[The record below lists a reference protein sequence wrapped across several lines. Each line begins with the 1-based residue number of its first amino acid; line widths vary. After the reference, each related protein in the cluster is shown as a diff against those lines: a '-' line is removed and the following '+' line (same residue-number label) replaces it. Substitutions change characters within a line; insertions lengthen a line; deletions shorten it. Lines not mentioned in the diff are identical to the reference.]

1 MMSGKKFV
9 LFISIFLLVVL
20 AVAFYFFIG
29 NKKDDGVPKFSD
41 AKTPEQI
48 RAELQAFEPD
58 IASTKTPEQIQKEL
72 SGFKAPVSSTTT
84 SKAQILEDLQNAK
97 AQ

>member
-9 LFISIFLLVVL
+9 LFISIFLLVVI
-20 AVAFYFFIG
+20 AVVFYFFIG
-29 NKKDDGVPKFSD
+29 NKKDAGVPEFSD

-48 RAELQAFEPD
+48 REELMNFKPD
-58 IASTKTPEQIQKEL
+58 IASTKTPVQIQKEL
-72 SGFKAPVSSTTT
+72 SSFKAPISSTTT

-97 AQ
+97 P

>member
-9 LFISIFLLVVL
+9 LFISIFLL
-20 AVAFYFFIG
+20 AVIAIVFYFFIG
-29 NKKDDGVPKFSD
+29 NKNDGMQKLGD

-48 RAELQAFEPD
+48 RAELQAFVPD
-58 IASTKTPEQIQKEL
+58 IASTKTPAQIQKEL
-72 SGFKAPVSSTTT
+72 SSFKAPTSSNTT

-97 AQ
+97 P

>member
-9 LFISIFLLVVL
+9 LFISVFLLVVI
-20 AVAFYFFIG
+20 AIVFYFFIG
-29 NKKDDGVPKFSD
+29 NKKDDGTPEFSD

-58 IASTKTPEQIQKEL
+58 IASTKTPIQIQKEL
-72 SGFKAPVSSTTT
+72 SSFKAPISSSTT
-84 SKAQILEDLQNAK
+84 SKTQILEDLQNAK
-97 AQ
+97 P